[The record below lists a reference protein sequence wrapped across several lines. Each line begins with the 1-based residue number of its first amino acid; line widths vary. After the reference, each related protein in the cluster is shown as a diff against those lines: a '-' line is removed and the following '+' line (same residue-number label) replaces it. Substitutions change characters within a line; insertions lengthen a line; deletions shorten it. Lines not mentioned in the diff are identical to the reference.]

1 MYNTKMDPI
10 FMNSK
15 SSKTCDP
22 HRLLLNVTDKI
33 NLKRNNNYVALLSLI
48 LSIYRAYWAISSI
61 YCTWKNI

>member
-33 NLKRNNNYVALLSLI
+33 NLKRNNNVALLSLI
-48 LSIYRAYWAISSI
+48 LSIYRAY
-61 YCTWKNI
+61 